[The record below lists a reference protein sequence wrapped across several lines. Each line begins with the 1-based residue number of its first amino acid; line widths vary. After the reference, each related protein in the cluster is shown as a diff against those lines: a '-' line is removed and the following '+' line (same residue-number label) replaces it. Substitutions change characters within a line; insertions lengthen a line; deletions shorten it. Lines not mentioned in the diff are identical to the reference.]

1 MIRNGFRAWSA
12 DVVHSVELLFD
23 LDTEAVIRRA
33 WDDLRAAGIAAQP
46 PAARP
51 HATLCVAQQ
60 IDEAVLPALAGLA
73 ERFPFPARLGTT
85 LVFGRNAGIVARL
98 VVPSGDLL
106 DLHAEVCRLSAPHL
120 RPGPMP
126 HTRPGDWTPHV
137 TLARRV
143 PPDLLAKALGIG
155 GAPAEINAAASGLRL
170 WNGNERTEIQI

>member
-1 MIRNGFRAWSA
+1 M
-12 DVVHSVELLFD
+12 VHSVELLFD

-60 IDEAVLPALAGLA
+60 IVEAVLPALAGLA

>member
-1 MIRNGFRAWSA
+1 M
-12 DVVHSVELLFD
+12 VHSVELLFD

-73 ERFPFPARLGTT
+73 GRFPFPARLGAT

-126 HTRPGDWTPHV
+126 HTRPGDWTPHL

-143 PPDLLAKALGIG
+143 PPDRLAKALGIG

-170 WNGNERTEIQI
+170 WNGNERTEIQIWCPA

>member
-1 MIRNGFRAWSA
+1 M
-12 DVVHSVELLFD
+12 VHSVELLFD

-60 IDEAVLPALAGLA
+60 IDEAVLPALAGIGDK
-73 ERFPFPARLGTT
+73 FPFPVRLGAT
-85 LVFGRNAGIVARL
+85 LVFGRSAGILARL
-98 VVPSGDLL
+98 VVPSAELL
-106 DLHAEVCRLSAPHL
+106 ALHADVCRISAPYL

-126 HTRPGDWTPHV
+126 HTEPDDWTPHV

-143 PPDLLAKALGIG
+143 PPDRLARALGI
-155 GAPAEINAAASGLRL
+155 AARPAEISATASGLRL
-170 WNGNERTEIQI
+170 WKGNERTEIQIEVS

>member
-1 MIRNGFRAWSA
+1 M
-12 DVVHSVELLFD
+12 VHSVELLFD

-106 DLHAEVCRLSAPHL
+106 DLHAEVCRLSDPHL
-120 RPGPMP
+120 QPGPMP

-143 PPDLLAKALGIG
+143 PPDRLVKALAIG
-155 GAPAEINAAASGLRL
+155 GTPAEINAAASGLRL

>member
-1 MIRNGFRAWSA
+1 M
-12 DVVHSVELLFD
+12 VHSVELLFD

-33 WDDLRAAGIAAQP
+33 WDDLRETGIAAQS

-60 IDEAVLPALAGLA
+60 IDDTVLPVLAGLA
-73 ERFPFPARLGTT
+73 GRFPFPARLGAT
-85 LVFGRNAGIVARL
+85 LVFGRAAGIVARL
-98 VVPSGDLL
+98 VVPSAELL

-126 HTRPGDWTPHV
+126 HTNPGDWTPHV

-143 PPDLLAKALGIG
+143 PPDRLARALGIAG
-155 GAPAEINAAASGLRL
+155 RPAEISASASGLRL
-170 WNGNERTEIQI
+170 WNGNARTEIRIL